1 MSFNTLTGV
10 TNGKFIIF
18 EGINGSGKTTIINI
32 LIDYYTKYNIKF
44 KYIKFPNRTT
54 ESGIIIDKFL
64 KKQYEFNSIQEQIKI
79 FADNRKESESEIK
92 NYLNDGN
99 IVLCDRY
106 LYSNLAYILTDIS
119 LDLQLNKYFHSSIL
133 SINDIL
139 KYDNGLLKPDFVFLI
154 NGDHIN
160 LRNDSIKERY
170 HNDSI
175 KNALIFNNYLISFN
189 HTNSSYYIV
198 NNILDQLKNT
208 TDSIINK
215 INNISNTDKFEHF

>member
-1 MSFNTLTGV
+1 MSFNTLTCD
-10 TNGKFIIF
+10 TNGKFIVF

-79 FADNRKESESEIK
+79 FADNRKESELEIK

-99 IVLCDRY
+99 IILCDRY

-119 LDLQLNKYFHSSIL
+119 LDLQLNKYFNSSIL

-154 NGDHIN
+154 NGNHIN
-160 LRNDSIKERY
+160 LRNDCIKERY
-170 HNDSI
+170 HNDFI

-189 HTNSSYYIV
+189 HTNSSYYII
-198 NNILDQLKNT
+198 NNILGQLKNT

-215 INNISNTDKFEHF
+215 INNISNTGKFEHF